1 MIYFHLIY
9 QSTPPHLNLHSF
21 PTRTLFR
28 STEHEKGQ
36 YDAALANMEMYLM
49 LKERAV
55 AFRQDPEVQEAMKYS
70 GIDELA
76 QPTLAAGE
84 SLEDLLA
91 DRSTFEDFDA
101 DAAGERNY
109 GFVRLQQLAMQH
121 LLGFRA

>member
-1 MIYFHLIY
+1 
-9 QSTPPHLNLHSF
+9 
-21 PTRTLFR
+21 
-28 STEHEKGQ
+28 
-36 YDAALANMEMYLM
+36 MEMYLM

-121 LLGFRA
+121 RSEEHTSDSSHLANSYAVFC